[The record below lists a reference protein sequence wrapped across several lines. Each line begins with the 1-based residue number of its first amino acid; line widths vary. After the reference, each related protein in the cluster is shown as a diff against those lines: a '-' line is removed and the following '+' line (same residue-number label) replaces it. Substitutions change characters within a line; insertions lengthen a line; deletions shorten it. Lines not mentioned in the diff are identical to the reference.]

1 MRRTRKLSPNN
12 REEWRSIHDQD
23 EFVRARFLLSPPW
36 ASQDRISSEHI
47 SLFLWPRLYRRRTEM
62 NRKTI
67 SINVNGIERKV
78 EVEARTTLLDLVRE
92 QFGLTGAKLGCDI
105 QVCGACTL
113 LLDGKPVSAC
123 SVLAVDA
130 DGCDVLTVEGLGGKG
145 KLDPIQ
151 EAFMEFGALQCGYC
165 TSGFI
170 LTAKALL
177 EECPKPSDEQI
188 RNYLAGNFCRCG
200 CYQEIMEAVKN
211 VASLSRR

>member
-1 MRRTRKLSPNN
+1 
-12 REEWRSIHDQD
+12 
-23 EFVRARFLLSPPW
+23 
-36 ASQDRISSEHI
+36 
-47 SLFLWPRLYRRRTEM
+47 M

-67 SINVNGIERKV
+67 SMNVNGVERKV
-78 EVEARTTLLDLVRE
+78 EVEPRTTLLDLVRE
-92 QFGLTGAKLGCDI
+92 DFGLTGAKLGCDI

-130 DGCDVLTVEGLGGKG
+130 DGHNVVTIEGLGSGS

-177 EECPKPSDEQI
+177 DECAKPSDEQI
-188 RNYLAGNFCRCG
+188 RNYLAGNLCRCG
-200 CYQEIMEAVKN
+200 CYQEIIQAVKN

>member
-1 MRRTRKLSPNN
+1 
-12 REEWRSIHDQD
+12 
-23 EFVRARFLLSPPW
+23 
-36 ASQDRISSEHI
+36 
-47 SLFLWPRLYRRRTEM
+47 M

-67 SINVNGIERKV
+67 FMNVNGIERKV
-78 EVEARTTLLDLVRE
+78 EVEPRTTLLDLVRE
-92 QFGLTGAKLGCDI
+92 EFGLTGAKLGCDI

-130 DGCDVLTVEGLGGKG
+130 DGCDVLTVEGLGAKG

-170 LTAKALL
+170 LTTKALL
-177 EECPKPSDEQI
+177 DECPKPSDEQI
-188 RNYLAGNFCRCG
+188 RNYLTGNFCRCG
-200 CYQEIMEAVKN
+200 CYQEIIQAVKN

>member
-1 MRRTRKLSPNN
+1 MSSAHKPVPVTRPLQSRT
-12 REEWRSIHDQD
+12 I
-23 EFVRARFLLSPPW
+23 
-36 ASQDRISSEHI
+36 
-47 SLFLWPRLYRRRTEM
+47 M

-67 SINVNGIERKV
+67 SMNVNRVERKV

-92 QFGLTGAKLGCDI
+92 EFGLTGAKLGCDI

-130 DGCDVLTVEGLGGKG
+130 EGHNVVTIEGLGSDS

-177 EECPKPSDEQI
+177 DECPKPSDEQI

-200 CYQEIMEAVKN
+200 CYQEIIQAVRK
-211 VASLSRR
+211 VSGAAD

>member
-1 MRRTRKLSPNN
+1 MAMK
-12 REEWRSIHDQD
+12 
-23 EFVRARFLLSPPW
+23 
-36 ASQDRISSEHI
+36 
-47 SLFLWPRLYRRRTEM
+47 
-62 NRKTI
+62 KTI
-67 SINVNGIERKV
+67 SLKVNGSERSA
-78 EVEARTTLLDLVRE
+78 EVEARTTLLELVRE

-130 DGCDVLTVEGLGGKG
+130 DGCEVLTLEGLGGKDG
-145 KLDPIQ
+145 LHPLQ

-177 EECPKPSDEQI
+177 DECPKPSDEQI
-188 RNYLAGNFCRCG
+188 RDYLGGNFCRCG
-200 CYQEIMEAVKN
+200 CYQEIMQAIKN
-211 VASLSRR
+211 VARS